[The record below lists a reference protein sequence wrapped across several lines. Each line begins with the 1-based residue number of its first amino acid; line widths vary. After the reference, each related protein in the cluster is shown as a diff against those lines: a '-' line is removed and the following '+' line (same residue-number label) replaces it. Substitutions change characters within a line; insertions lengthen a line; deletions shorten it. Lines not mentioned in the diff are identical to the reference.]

1 MAEAVEDPVEKLN
14 NMSDEE
20 IEERF
25 QRSLERFEKKLKE
38 HFSE

>member
-20 IEERF
+20 
-25 QRSLERFEKKLKE
+25 LKERFERDMGNFKKKLRE